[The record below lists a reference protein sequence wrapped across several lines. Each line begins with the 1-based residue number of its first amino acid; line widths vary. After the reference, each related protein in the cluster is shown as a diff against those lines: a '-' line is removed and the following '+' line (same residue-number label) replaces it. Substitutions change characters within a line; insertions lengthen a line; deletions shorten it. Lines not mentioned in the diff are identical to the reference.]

1 MQAGHGG
8 PSVHIPVLPQQKMGA
23 TELGGVRLSYASI
36 EAELLFTVSRDLGDC
51 FVEES
56 VTLDPPQW
64 KAF

>member
-1 MQAGHGG
+1 
-8 PSVHIPVLPQQKMGA
+8 MGA